1 MKQILYKILFFSLVI
16 NSCFGQ
22 TLVNVTPCNINISQ
36 SLTGFE
42 PDPLY
47 GPWIWSYDTL
57 TITNNSNCDIRVRPE
72 FDVSHESSPIG
83 ATDFNLKWYNPFTG
97 NWPIIPYYID
107 ANGNAVGYWSIGGDS
122 TGIILNQGT
131 SQQIIIKVRFKPSA
145 NYGLYSASWS
155 TQLLDSSGVFVQN
168 LAMDSSFLSL
178 IDCSIFEVDSF
189 YSTNSNCYNSNT
201 GSAAIVSIQ
210 NGSGQYIY
218 NWSNGDTTNN
228 VTNLGP
234 GNYDCIITDQNWQQC
249 TDTISISIDEP
260 DSLNITENINPLLC
274 FGDNNASVNLTI
286 SGGISPYNE
295 IWANGITPNNLG
307 PGIYSYT
314 IIDSNGCTVNDSI
327 IILEPIELT
336 STISSIDI
344 TNCIIDDGA
353 IDLNV
358 SGGTGQISYTWNN
371 GSTNEDLVNLS
382 AGTYIVV
389 ISDSNGCILTDT
401 AVIDNYVSLLSIS
414 LSSPLYNGEN
424 LNCYADNSGSISSTT
439 TGGVGQLVYTWSNG
453 QTATSI
459 SNLSAGTYSLNIIDG
474 LGCSATESIILS
486 EPDELTST
494 YTKTDVSCFNANDGS
509 AIVNFFGGTTGSV
522 PGDTNYILGWQGL
535 TNILFNP
542 ITQFETSVVAPN
554 GIPAGIY
561 PYSVTDLNGC
571 TIYDTITIIEPDSL
585 FITYATSNFSGF
597 EIDCAGENSGEI
609 NIQINGGTAPFNHYL
624 NGITQNS
631 YNITNLVAGNY
642 MDSIVDFNGCSA
654 SVSITLYEP
663 DTLNGSLTSTQL
675 DCYGDCDGEIYS
687 SINGGVLPYN
697 LQWNNGD
704 TTDTITGIC
713 DGSYNLS
720 ITDQNG
726 CNENVTISLI
736 EPDELTSTYIKT
748 DVSCFNA
755 NDGSAIVNFFGG
767 TTGSVPGDTN
777 YILGWQGLTNILF
790 NPITQF
796 ETSVVAPNG
805 IPAGI
810 YPYSVTDLNGCTIYD
825 TITIIEPDSLF
836 ITYATSNFSG
846 FEIDCAGENSGE
858 INIQINGGTAPF
870 NHYLNGITQNSYN
883 ITNLVAGNYMDSIVD
898 FNGCSAS
905 VSITLYEPDTL
916 NGSLTST
923 QLDCYGDCDG
933 EIYSSINGGVL
944 PYNLQWNNGDTT
956 DTITGICDG
965 SYNLSIT
972 DQNGCNENVT
982 ISLIEPDEIDVV
994 LDSLIDVNNYGGS
1007 DGAIYITFSGG
1018 TSPFNIVW
1026 TNNNTFLSFDEDL
1039 TNLSADIYFL
1049 EITDNNSCVYYDTL
1063 EIMQPPSLYIT
1074 LDGSTNAIC
1083 FDSCNGE
1090 INITANGGDSTYFY
1104 FWTGPNGFTSTSE
1117 DISNLCYGEYILTLD
1132 DGISSVTDT
1141 FNIFQPQ
1148 PFVYN
1153 LIIDSINCYND
1164 FTQAEIN
1171 VWGGTQP
1178 YTYNWSS
1185 GGNNYFTSLNAGTYS
1200 ISVLDINGCSML
1212 ESFTINNPDS
1222 IISIATTSNTSCF
1235 GGNDGSTNINII
1247 SGGIAPFTF
1256 SSNNGL
1262 TYQNSNIFSNLSAGN
1277 YSILISDSN
1286 NCLDSLNIQINSPT
1300 EIYSITSSD
1309 SLSCYNLCDGNVYV
1323 TAFGGTPPYNFSWDY
1338 GTSNLCAGLYNVI
1351 ITDSNNCASVNNAI
1365 VNEPD
1370 PLLINIYISD
1380 STLVATS
1387 GYNSYQWYSADGNI
1401 INGATNETFT
1411 PNTVGEYYVVV
1422 NNGECEEISYSIDY
1436 NISNILEI
1444 ENNLQIYPNPTNGII
1459 TIIGEKIKNISI
1471 YNILGNQLSKVEKN
1485 NFNTNSRN
1493 IDLSNLA
1500 RGIYT
1505 IQIEQNNKILNYQII
1520 LK

>member
-1 MKQILYKILFFSLVI
+1 MKQVLYKILFFSLVI

-22 TLVNVTPCNINISQ
+22 TLVNVTPCNINVSQ

-42 PDPLY
+42 PDPVY

-295 IWANGITPNNLG
+295 IWSNGITPNNLG
-307 PGIYSYT
+307 PGIYYYT

-358 SGGTGQISYTWNN
+358 GGGTGQISYTWNN

-439 TGGVGQLVYTWSNG
+439 TGGVGQLIYTWSNG

-459 SNLSAGTYSLNIIDG
+459 SNLSAGTYSLNVIDG

-486 EPDELTST
+486 QPDELTST

-542 ITQFETSVVAPN
+542 IAQFETSVVAPN

-585 FITYATSNFSGF
+585 FITYTTSNFSGF

-609 NIQINGGTAPFNHYL
+609 NIQVNGGTAPFNHYL

-642 MDSIVDFNGCSA
+642 MDSIIDFNGCST

-697 LQWNNGD
+697 LQWN
-704 TTDTITGIC
+704 
-713 DGSYNLS
+713 
-720 ITDQNG
+720 
-726 CNENVTISLI
+726 
-736 EPDELTSTYIKT
+736 
-748 DVSCFNA
+748 
-755 NDGSAIVNFFGG
+755 
-767 TTGSVPGDTN
+767 
-777 YILGWQGLTNILF
+777 
-790 NPITQF
+790 
-796 ETSVVAPNG
+796 
-805 IPAGI
+805 
-810 YPYSVTDLNGCTIYD
+810 
-825 TITIIEPDSLF
+825 
-836 ITYATSNFSG
+836 
-846 FEIDCAGENSGE
+846 
-858 INIQINGGTAPF
+858 TA
-870 NHYLNGITQNSYN
+870 
-883 ITNLVAGNYMDSIVD
+883 
-898 FNGCSAS
+898 
-905 VSITLYEPDTL
+905 
-916 NGSLTST
+916 
-923 QLDCYGDCDG
+923 
-933 EIYSSINGGVL
+933 
-944 PYNLQWNNGDTT
+944 DTT

-982 ISLIEPDEIDVV
+982 ISLIEPDEINVEV
-994 LDSLIDVNNYGGS
+994 DSLIDVNNYGGS
-1007 DGAIYITFSGG
+1007 DGAIYITLSGG
-1018 TSPFNIVW
+1018 TSPYNIVW

-1039 TNLSADIYFL
+1039 TNLSAGIYFL
-1049 EITDNNSCVYYDTL
+1049 EITDDNSCIHYDTL
-1063 EIMQPPSLYIT
+1063 DIMQPPSLYIT

-1083 FDSCNGE
+1083 FDSCDGE
-1090 INITANGGDSTYFY
+1090 INVTANGGDSTYFY

-1164 FTQAEIN
+1164 FTQAVIN

-1200 ISVLDINGCSML
+1200 VSVSDVNGCSMS

-1235 GGNDGSTNINII
+1235 GGNDGSTNISII
-1247 SGGIAPFTF
+1247 SGGTAPFMF

-1262 TYQNSNIFSNLSAGN
+1262 TYQNSNIFSNLSVGN

-1286 NCLDSLNIQINSPT
+1286 NCLDSLNIEINSPS

-1323 TAFGGTPPYNFSWDY
+1323 TAFGGTPPYNYSWDY

-1351 ITDSNNCASVNNAI
+1351 ITDLNNCTSVNNAI
-1365 VNEPD
+1365 VSEPD

-1401 INGATNETFT
+1401 VNGATNETFT

-1422 NNGECEEISYSIDY
+1422 NNGECEETSYSIDY

-1444 ENNLQIYPNPTNGII
+1444 ENNLHIYPNPTNGII
-1459 TIIGEKIKNISI
+1459 KIIGEKIKNISV
-1471 YNILGNQLSKVEKN
+1471 YNLLGNQLFKVEKN
-1485 NFNTNSRN
+1485 NLNINSRN

>member
-1 MKQILYKILFFSLVI
+1 MKHILFKILFFSLIV
-16 NSCFGQ
+16 NLCFGQ
-22 TLVNVTPCNINISQ
+22 TIVNVTPCNINVSQ

-42 PDPLY
+42 PDPVY
-47 GPWIWSYDTL
+47 APWIWSYDTL

-83 ATDFNLKWYNPFTG
+83 ATDFNLKWFNPFTG

-210 NGSGQYIY
+210 NGSSQYTY
-218 NWSNGDTTNN
+218 NWSNGDTTSNI
-228 VTNLGP
+228 TSLAP
-234 GNYDCIITDQNWQQC
+234 GNYDCIVTDQNWQQC
-249 TDTISISIDEP
+249 TDTISISINEP

-286 SGGISPYNE
+286 SGGTSPYNE
-295 IWANGITPNNLG
+295 IWANGVTPNNLG
-307 PGIYSYT
+307 PGNYNYT
-314 IIDSNGCTVNDSI
+314 ITDSNGCSI
-327 IILEPIELT
+327 NNSVVISEPSQLS
-336 STISSIDI
+336 STISSTDI
-344 TNCIIDDGA
+344 TNCINNDGS

-358 SGGTGQISYTWNN
+358 SGGTGPISYTWSN
-371 GSTNEDLVNLS
+371 GSTNEDLINLS
-382 AGTYIVV
+382 ADTYFVV
-389 ISDSNGCILTDT
+389 ISDSNNCILTDT
-401 AVIDNYVSLLSIS
+401 AVIENYISSLNIS
-414 LSSPLYNGEN
+414 LSSPIYNGEN
-424 LNCYADNSGSISSTT
+424 LICYGDNSGSISSTT
-439 TGGVGQLVYTWSNG
+439 TGGVGQLIYTWSNG
-453 QTATSI
+453 QTVTSI
-459 SNLSAGTYSLNIIDG
+459 SNLSAGTYSLNITDG

-494 YTKTDVSCFNANDGS
+494 YIKTDVSCFNANDGN

-535 TNILFNP
+535 TTILFNP
-542 ITQFETSVVAPN
+542 IAQFETSIVAPN

-585 FITYATSNFSGF
+585 FITYTTSNFSGF

-609 NIQINGGTAPFNHYL
+609 NIQVNGGTAPFNHYL

-631 YNITNLVAGNY
+631 YNITNLIAGNY
-642 MDSIVDFNGCSA
+642 IDSIIDFNGCSA
-654 SVSITLYEP
+654 SVNITLYEP

-687 SINGGVLPYN
+687 NINGGVLPYN

-726 CNENVTISLI
+726 CNENL
-736 EPDELTSTYIKT
+736 
-748 DVSCFNA
+748 
-755 NDGSAIVNFFGG
+755 
-767 TTGSVPGDTN
+767 
-777 YILGWQGLTNILF
+777 
-790 NPITQF
+790 
-796 ETSVVAPNG
+796 
-805 IPAGI
+805 
-810 YPYSVTDLNGCTIYD
+810 
-825 TITIIEPDSLF
+825 
-836 ITYATSNFSG
+836 
-846 FEIDCAGENSGE
+846 
-858 INIQINGGTAPF
+858 
-870 NHYLNGITQNSYN
+870 
-883 ITNLVAGNYMDSIVD
+883 
-898 FNGCSAS
+898 
-905 VSITLYEPDTL
+905 
-916 NGSLTST
+916 
-923 QLDCYGDCDG
+923 
-933 EIYSSINGGVL
+933 
-944 PYNLQWNNGDTT
+944 
-956 DTITGICDG
+956 
-965 SYNLSIT
+965 
-972 DQNGCNENVT
+972 T
-982 ISLIEPDEIDVV
+982 ISLIEPDEINVV
-994 LDSLIDVNNYGGS
+994 LDSLLDVNNYGGS
-1007 DGAIYITFSGG
+1007 DGAIYITLSGG

-1039 TNLSADIYFL
+1039 TNLSADLYFL
-1049 EITDNNSCVYYDTL
+1049 EVTDDNSCVYYDTL

-1074 LDGSTNAIC
+1074 LDSSTNAIC

-1185 GGNNYFTSLNAGTYS
+1185 GGNNYFTSLNAGTHS
-1200 ISVLDINGCSML
+1200 VSVLDISGCSMF

-1222 IISIATTSNTSCF
+1222 IISIATISNTSCF

-1247 SGGIAPFTF
+1247 SGGTAPFIF

-1262 TYQNSNIFSNLSAGN
+1262 TYQNSNIFSNLSVGN

-1286 NCLDSLNIQINSPT
+1286 NCLDSLNIQINPPT

-1351 ITDSNNCASVNNAI
+1351 ITDSNNCTSVNNAI

-1387 GYNSYQWYSADGNI
+1387 GYDSYQWYSADGNI

-1411 PNTVGEYYVVV
+1411 PNTVGEYYVIV
-1422 NNGECEEISYSIDY
+1422 NNGECEETSYSIDY

-1444 ENNLQIYPNPTNGII
+1444 KNNLQIYPNPTNGIV

-1471 YNILGNQLSKVEKN
+1471 YNILGNQLFKVEKN
-1485 NFNTNSRN
+1485 NLNINTRN

-1500 RGIYT
+1500 QGIYT

>member
-1 MKQILYKILFFSLVI
+1 MKQTLYKILFFSLVI

-42 PDPLY
+42 PDPVY

-295 IWANGITPNNLG
+295 IWANGITPNNLV

-401 AVIDNYVSLLSIS
+401 AIIDNYVSLLSIS

-439 TGGVGQLVYTWSNG
+439 TGGVGQLIYTWSNG

-486 EPDELTST
+486 QPDELTST

-542 ITQFETSVVAPN
+542 IAQFETSVVAPN

-571 TIYDTITIIEPDSL
+571 TIYDTITITEPDSL
-585 FITYATSNFSGF
+585 FITYTTSNFSGF

-609 NIQINGGTAPFNHYL
+609 NIQVNGGTAPYNHYL

-642 MDSIVDFNGCSA
+642 MDSIIDFNGCST

-726 CNENVTISLI
+726 CNENVNISLI
-736 EPDELTSTYIKT
+736 EP
-748 DVSCFNA
+748 N
-755 NDGSAIVNFFGG
+755 
-767 TTGSVPGDTN
+767 
-777 YILGWQGLTNILF
+777 
-790 NPITQF
+790 
-796 ETSVVAPNG
+796 
-805 IPAGI
+805 
-810 YPYSVTDLNGCTIYD
+810 
-825 TITIIEPDSLF
+825 
-836 ITYATSNFSG
+836 
-846 FEIDCAGENSGE
+846 E
-858 INIQINGGTAPF
+858 IN
-870 NHYLNGITQNSYN
+870 
-883 ITNLVAGNYMDSIVD
+883 
-898 FNGCSAS
+898 
-905 VSITLYEPDTL
+905 
-916 NGSLTST
+916 
-923 QLDCYGDCDG
+923 
-933 EIYSSINGGVL
+933 
-944 PYNLQWNNGDTT
+944 
-956 DTITGICDG
+956 
-965 SYNLSIT
+965 
-972 DQNGCNENVT
+972 
-982 ISLIEPDEIDVV
+982 VV
-994 LDSLIDVNNYGGS
+994 VDSLIDVNNYGGS
-1007 DGAIYITFSGG
+1007 DGAIYITLSGG
-1018 TSPFNIVW
+1018 TSPYNIVW

-1039 TNLSADIYFL
+1039 TNLNAGIYFL
-1049 EITDNNSCVYYDTL
+1049 EITDDNSCIHYDTL
-1063 EIMQPPSLYIT
+1063 DIMQPPSLYIT

-1090 INITANGGDSTYFY
+1090 INVTANGGDSTYFY

-1164 FTQAEIN
+1164 FTQAVIN

-1185 GGNNYFTSLNAGTYS
+1185 GGNNYFTSLNAGTHS
-1200 ISVLDINGCSML
+1200 ISVLDINGCSMF

-1235 GGNDGSTNINII
+1235 GGNDGSTNVSII
-1247 SGGIAPFTF
+1247 SGGTAPFMF

-1262 TYQNSNIFSNLSAGN
+1262 TYQNSNIFSNLSVGN

-1286 NCLDSLNIQINSPT
+1286 NCLDSLNIEINSPS

-1323 TAFGGTPPYNFSWDY
+1323 TAFGGTPPYNYSWDY

-1459 TIIGEKIKNISI
+1459 TIIAEKIKNISI

>member
-494 YTKTDVSCFNANDGS
+494 Y
-509 AIVNFFGGTTGSV
+509 
-522 PGDTNYILGWQGL
+522 
-535 TNILFNP
+535 
-542 ITQFETSVVAPN
+542 
-554 GIPAGIY
+554 
-561 PYSVTDLNGC
+561 
-571 TIYDTITIIEPDSL
+571 
-585 FITYATSNFSGF
+585 
-597 EIDCAGENSGEI
+597 
-609 NIQINGGTAPFNHYL
+609 
-624 NGITQNS
+624 
-631 YNITNLVAGNY
+631 
-642 MDSIVDFNGCSA
+642 
-654 SVSITLYEP
+654 
-663 DTLNGSLTSTQL
+663 
-675 DCYGDCDGEIYS
+675 
-687 SINGGVLPYN
+687 
-697 LQWNNGD
+697 
-704 TTDTITGIC
+704 
-713 DGSYNLS
+713 
-720 ITDQNG
+720 
-726 CNENVTISLI
+726 
-736 EPDELTSTYIKT
+736 IKT

-1185 GGNNYFTSLNAGTYS
+1185 GGNNYFTSLNAGTHS
-1200 ISVLDINGCSML
+1200 ISVLDINGCSMF

>member
-1 MKQILYKILFFSLVI
+1 MKHILFKILFFSLIV
-16 NSCFGQ
+16 NLCFGQ
-22 TLVNVTPCNINISQ
+22 TIVNVTPCNINVSQ

-42 PDPLY
+42 PDPVY
-47 GPWIWSYDTL
+47 APWIWSYDTL

-83 ATDFNLKWYNPFTG
+83 ATDFNLKWFNPFTG

-155 TQLLDSSGVFVQN
+155 TQLLDSSGIFVQN

-210 NGSGQYIY
+210 NGSSQYTY
-218 NWSNGDTTNN
+218 NWSNGDTTSNI
-228 VTNLGP
+228 TSLAP
-234 GNYDCIITDQNWQQC
+234 GNYDCIVTDQNWQQC
-249 TDTISISIDEP
+249 TDTISISINEP

-286 SGGISPYNE
+286 SGGTSPYNE
-295 IWANGITPNNLG
+295 IWANGVTPNNLG
-307 PGIYSYT
+307 PGNYNYT
-314 IIDSNGCTVNDSI
+314 ITDSNGCSVNNSVVI
-327 IILEPIELT
+327 SEPSQLS
-336 STISSIDI
+336 STISSTDI
-344 TNCIIDDGA
+344 TNCINNDGS

-358 SGGTGQISYTWNN
+358 SGGTGPISYTWSN
-371 GSTNEDLVNLS
+371 GSTNEDLINLS
-382 AGTYIVV
+382 ADTYFVV
-389 ISDSNGCILTDT
+389 ISDSNNCILTDT
-401 AVIDNYVSLLSIS
+401 AVIENYISSLNIS
-414 LSSPLYNGEN
+414 LSSPIYNGEN
-424 LNCYADNSGSISSTT
+424 LICFGDNSGSISSTT
-439 TGGVGQLVYTWSNG
+439 TGGVGQLIYTWSNG
-453 QTATSI
+453 QTVTSI
-459 SNLSAGTYSLNIIDG
+459 SNLSAGTYSLNITDG

-486 EPDELTST
+486 
-494 YTKTDVSCFNANDGS
+494 
-509 AIVNFFGGTTGSV
+509 
-522 PGDTNYILGWQGL
+522 
-535 TNILFNP
+535 
-542 ITQFETSVVAPN
+542 
-554 GIPAGIY
+554 
-561 PYSVTDLNGC
+561 
-571 TIYDTITIIEPDSL
+571 
-585 FITYATSNFSGF
+585 
-597 EIDCAGENSGEI
+597 
-609 NIQINGGTAPFNHYL
+609 
-624 NGITQNS
+624 
-631 YNITNLVAGNY
+631 
-642 MDSIVDFNGCSA
+642 
-654 SVSITLYEP
+654 
-663 DTLNGSLTSTQL
+663 
-675 DCYGDCDGEIYS
+675 
-687 SINGGVLPYN
+687 
-697 LQWNNGD
+697 
-704 TTDTITGIC
+704 
-713 DGSYNLS
+713 
-720 ITDQNG
+720 
-726 CNENVTISLI
+726 

-777 YILGWQGLTNILF
+777 YILGWQGLTTILF
-790 NPITQF
+790 NPIAQF
-796 ETSVVAPNG
+796 ETSIVAPNG

-836 ITYATSNFSG
+836 ITYTTSNFSG

-858 INIQINGGTAPF
+858 INIQVNGGTAPF

-883 ITNLVAGNYMDSIVD
+883 ITNLIAGNYIDSIID

-905 VSITLYEPDTL
+905 VNITLYEPDTL

-933 EIYSSINGGVL
+933 EIYSNINGGVL

-972 DQNGCNENVT
+972 DQNGCNENLT
-982 ISLIEPDEIDVV
+982 ISLIEPDEINVV
-994 LDSLIDVNNYGGS
+994 LDSLLDVNNYGGS
-1007 DGAIYITFSGG
+1007 DGAIYITLSGG

-1039 TNLSADIYFL
+1039 TNLSADLYFL
-1049 EITDNNSCVYYDTL
+1049 EITDDNSCVYYDTL

-1074 LDGSTNAIC
+1074 LDSSTNAIC

-1185 GGNNYFTSLNAGTYS
+1185 GGNNYFTSLNAGTHS
-1200 ISVLDINGCSML
+1200 VSVLDISGCSMF

-1222 IISIATTSNTSCF
+1222 IISIATISNTSCF

-1247 SGGIAPFTF
+1247 SGGTAPFIF

-1262 TYQNSNIFSNLSAGN
+1262 TYQSSNIFSNLSVGN

-1351 ITDSNNCASVNNAI
+1351 ITDSNNCTSVNNAI

-1387 GYNSYQWYSADGNI
+1387 GYDSYQWYSADGNI

-1411 PNTVGEYYVVV
+1411 PNTVGEYYVIV
-1422 NNGECEEISYSIDY
+1422 NNGECEETSYSIDY

-1444 ENNLQIYPNPTNGII
+1444 KNNLQIYPNPTNGIV

-1471 YNILGNQLSKVEKN
+1471 YNILGNQLFKVEKN
-1485 NFNTNSRN
+1485 NLNINTRN

>member
-22 TLVNVTPCNINISQ
+22 TLVNVTPCNINVSQ

-459 SNLSAGTYSLNIIDG
+459 SNLSAGNYSLNIIDS

-486 EPDELTST
+486 
-494 YTKTDVSCFNANDGS
+494 
-509 AIVNFFGGTTGSV
+509 
-522 PGDTNYILGWQGL
+522 Q
-535 TNILFNP
+535 
-542 ITQFETSVVAPN
+542 
-554 GIPAGIY
+554 
-561 PYSVTDLNGC
+561 
-571 TIYDTITIIEPDSL
+571 
-585 FITYATSNFSGF
+585 
-597 EIDCAGENSGEI
+597 
-609 NIQINGGTAPFNHYL
+609 
-624 NGITQNS
+624 
-631 YNITNLVAGNY
+631 
-642 MDSIVDFNGCSA
+642 
-654 SVSITLYEP
+654 
-663 DTLNGSLTSTQL
+663 
-675 DCYGDCDGEIYS
+675 
-687 SINGGVLPYN
+687 
-697 LQWNNGD
+697 
-704 TTDTITGIC
+704 
-713 DGSYNLS
+713 
-720 ITDQNG
+720 
-726 CNENVTISLI
+726 
-736 EPDELTSTYIKT
+736 PDELTSTYIKT

-790 NPITQF
+790 NPIAQF

-1185 GGNNYFTSLNAGTYS
+1185 GGNNYFTSLNAGTHS
-1200 ISVLDINGCSML
+1200 ISVLDINGCSMF

-1262 TYQNSNIFSNLSAGN
+1262 TYQNSNIFSNLSVGN

-1411 PNTVGEYYVVV
+1411 PYTVGEYYVVV

-1471 YNILGNQLSKVEKN
+1471 YNILGNQLFKVEKN
-1485 NFNTNSRN
+1485 NLNTNSRN

>member
-344 TNCIIDDGA
+344 TNCIINDGA

-453 QTATSI
+453 QTTTSI

-609 NIQINGGTAPFNHYL
+609 NIQ
-624 NGITQNS
+624 
-631 YNITNLVAGNY
+631 V
-642 MDSIVDFNGCSA
+642 
-654 SVSITLYEP
+654 
-663 DTLNGSLTSTQL
+663 
-675 DCYGDCDGEIYS
+675 
-687 SINGGVLPYN
+687 
-697 LQWNNGD
+697 
-704 TTDTITGIC
+704 
-713 DGSYNLS
+713 
-720 ITDQNG
+720 
-726 CNENVTISLI
+726 
-736 EPDELTSTYIKT
+736 
-748 DVSCFNA
+748 
-755 NDGSAIVNFFGG
+755 
-767 TTGSVPGDTN
+767 
-777 YILGWQGLTNILF
+777 
-790 NPITQF
+790 
-796 ETSVVAPNG
+796 
-805 IPAGI
+805 
-810 YPYSVTDLNGCTIYD
+810 
-825 TITIIEPDSLF
+825 
-836 ITYATSNFSG
+836 
-846 FEIDCAGENSGE
+846 
-858 INIQINGGTAPF
+858 NGGTAPF

-1185 GGNNYFTSLNAGTYS
+1185 GGNNYFTSLNAGTHS
-1200 ISVLDINGCSML
+1200 ISVLDINGCSMF

-1323 TAFGGTPPYNFSWDY
+1323 TAFGGTPPYNYSWDY

-1387 GYNSYQWYSADGNI
+1387 GYNSYQWYSGDGNI

-1485 NFNTNSRN
+1485 NFITNSRN

>member
-201 GSAAIVSIQ
+201 GTAAIVSIQ

-344 TNCIIDDGA
+344 TNCIINDGA

-494 YTKTDVSCFNANDGS
+494 YIKTDVSCFNANDGS
-509 AIVNFFGGTTGSV
+509 AIVNFFGGTTASV

-535 TNILFNP
+535 TNVLFNP
-542 ITQFETSVVAPN
+542 IAQFETSVVAPN

-609 NIQINGGTAPFNHYL
+609 NIQ
-624 NGITQNS
+624 
-631 YNITNLVAGNY
+631 V
-642 MDSIVDFNGCSA
+642 
-654 SVSITLYEP
+654 
-663 DTLNGSLTSTQL
+663 
-675 DCYGDCDGEIYS
+675 
-687 SINGGVLPYN
+687 
-697 LQWNNGD
+697 
-704 TTDTITGIC
+704 
-713 DGSYNLS
+713 
-720 ITDQNG
+720 
-726 CNENVTISLI
+726 
-736 EPDELTSTYIKT
+736 
-748 DVSCFNA
+748 
-755 NDGSAIVNFFGG
+755 
-767 TTGSVPGDTN
+767 
-777 YILGWQGLTNILF
+777 
-790 NPITQF
+790 
-796 ETSVVAPNG
+796 
-805 IPAGI
+805 
-810 YPYSVTDLNGCTIYD
+810 
-825 TITIIEPDSLF
+825 
-836 ITYATSNFSG
+836 
-846 FEIDCAGENSGE
+846 
-858 INIQINGGTAPF
+858 NGGTAPF

-1007 DGAIYITFSGG
+1007 DGAIYITLSGG

-1185 GGNNYFTSLNAGTYS
+1185 GGNNYFTSLNAGTHS
-1200 ISVLDINGCSML
+1200 ISVLDINGCSMF

-1387 GYNSYQWYSADGNI
+1387 GYNSYQWYSGDGNI

>member
-1 MKQILYKILFFSLVI
+1 MKHILFKILFFSLIV
-16 NSCFGQ
+16 NLCFGQ
-22 TLVNVTPCNINISQ
+22 TIVNVTPCNINVSQ

-42 PDPLY
+42 PDPVY
-47 GPWIWSYDTL
+47 APWIWSYDTL

-83 ATDFNLKWYNPFTG
+83 ATDFNLKWFNPFTG

-210 NGSGQYIY
+210 NGSSQYTY
-218 NWSNGDTTNN
+218 NWSNGDTTSNI
-228 VTNLGP
+228 TSLAP
-234 GNYDCIITDQNWQQC
+234 GNYDCIVTDQNWQQC
-249 TDTISISIDEP
+249 TDTISISINEP

-286 SGGISPYNE
+286 SGGTSPYNE
-295 IWANGITPNNLG
+295 IWANGVTPNNLG
-307 PGIYSYT
+307 PGNYNYT
-314 IIDSNGCTVNDSI
+314 ITDSNGCSVNNSVVI
-327 IILEPIELT
+327 SEPSQLS
-336 STISSIDI
+336 STISSTDI
-344 TNCIIDDGA
+344 TNCINNDGS

-358 SGGTGQISYTWNN
+358 SGGTGPISYTWSN
-371 GSTNEDLVNLS
+371 GSTNEDLINLS
-382 AGTYIVV
+382 ADTYFVV
-389 ISDSNGCILTDT
+389 ISDSNNCILTDT
-401 AVIDNYVSLLSIS
+401 AVIENYISSLNIS
-414 LSSPLYNGEN
+414 LSSPIYNGEN
-424 LNCYADNSGSISSTT
+424 LICYGDNSGSISSTT
-439 TGGVGQLVYTWSNG
+439 TGGVGQLIYTWSNG
-453 QTATSI
+453 QTVNSI
-459 SNLSAGTYSLNIIDG
+459 SNLSAGTYSLNITDG

-486 EPDELTST
+486 
-494 YTKTDVSCFNANDGS
+494 
-509 AIVNFFGGTTGSV
+509 
-522 PGDTNYILGWQGL
+522 
-535 TNILFNP
+535 
-542 ITQFETSVVAPN
+542 
-554 GIPAGIY
+554 
-561 PYSVTDLNGC
+561 
-571 TIYDTITIIEPDSL
+571 
-585 FITYATSNFSGF
+585 
-597 EIDCAGENSGEI
+597 
-609 NIQINGGTAPFNHYL
+609 
-624 NGITQNS
+624 
-631 YNITNLVAGNY
+631 
-642 MDSIVDFNGCSA
+642 
-654 SVSITLYEP
+654 
-663 DTLNGSLTSTQL
+663 
-675 DCYGDCDGEIYS
+675 
-687 SINGGVLPYN
+687 
-697 LQWNNGD
+697 
-704 TTDTITGIC
+704 
-713 DGSYNLS
+713 
-720 ITDQNG
+720 
-726 CNENVTISLI
+726 

-777 YILGWQGLTNILF
+777 YILGWQGLTTILF
-790 NPITQF
+790 NPIAQF
-796 ETSVVAPNG
+796 ETSIVAPNG

-836 ITYATSNFSG
+836 ITYTTSNFSG

-858 INIQINGGTAPF
+858 INIQVNGGTAPF

-883 ITNLVAGNYMDSIVD
+883 ITNLIAGNYIDSIID

-905 VSITLYEPDTL
+905 VNITLYEPDTL

-933 EIYSSINGGVL
+933 EIYSNINGGVL

-972 DQNGCNENVT
+972 DQNGCNENLT
-982 ISLIEPDEIDVV
+982 ISLIEPDEINVV
-994 LDSLIDVNNYGGS
+994 LDSLLDVNNYGGS
-1007 DGAIYITFSGG
+1007 DGAIYITLSGG

-1039 TNLSADIYFL
+1039 TNLSADLYFL
-1049 EITDNNSCVYYDTL
+1049 EVTDDNSCVYYDTL

-1074 LDGSTNAIC
+1074 LDSSTNAIC

-1185 GGNNYFTSLNAGTYS
+1185 GGNNYFTSLNAGTHS
-1200 ISVLDINGCSML
+1200 VSVLDISGCSMF

-1222 IISIATTSNTSCF
+1222 IISIATISNTSCF

-1247 SGGIAPFTF
+1247 SGGTAPFIF

-1262 TYQNSNIFSNLSAGN
+1262 TYQSSNIFSNLSVGN

-1351 ITDSNNCASVNNAI
+1351 ITDSNNCTSVNNAI

-1387 GYNSYQWYSADGNI
+1387 GYDSYQWYSADGNI

-1411 PNTVGEYYVVV
+1411 PNTVGEYYVIV
-1422 NNGECEEISYSIDY
+1422 NNGECEETSYSIDY

-1444 ENNLQIYPNPTNGII
+1444 KNNLQIYPNPTNGIV

-1471 YNILGNQLSKVEKN
+1471 YNILGNQLFKVEKN
-1485 NFNTNSRN
+1485 NLNINTRN

>member
-22 TLVNVTPCNINISQ
+22 TLVNVTPCNINVSQ

-42 PDPLY
+42 PDPVY

-201 GSAAIVSIQ
+201 GSAAIVSVQ

-274 FGDNNASVNLTI
+274 FGDNNASVNLSI

-336 STISSIDI
+336 STISSINI

-358 SGGTGQISYTWNN
+358 GGGTGQISYTWNN

-439 TGGVGQLVYTWSNG
+439 TGGVGQLIYSWSNG

-486 EPDELTST
+486 QPDELTST

-542 ITQFETSVVAPN
+542 IAQFETSVVAPN

-585 FITYATSNFSGF
+585 FITYTTSNFSGF

-609 NIQINGGTAPFNHYL
+609 NIQVNGGTAPFNHYL

-642 MDSIVDFNGCSA
+642 MDSIIDFNGCST

-675 DCYGDCDGEIYS
+675 DCYGDCNGEIYS

-697 LQWNNGD
+697 LQWN
-704 TTDTITGIC
+704 T
-713 DGSYNLS
+713 
-720 ITDQNG
+720 
-726 CNENVTISLI
+726 
-736 EPDELTSTYIKT
+736 
-748 DVSCFNA
+748 
-755 NDGSAIVNFFGG
+755 
-767 TTGSVPGDTN
+767 
-777 YILGWQGLTNILF
+777 
-790 NPITQF
+790 
-796 ETSVVAPNG
+796 
-805 IPAGI
+805 
-810 YPYSVTDLNGCTIYD
+810 
-825 TITIIEPDSLF
+825 
-836 ITYATSNFSG
+836 
-846 FEIDCAGENSGE
+846 
-858 INIQINGGTAPF
+858 
-870 NHYLNGITQNSYN
+870 
-883 ITNLVAGNYMDSIVD
+883 
-898 FNGCSAS
+898 
-905 VSITLYEPDTL
+905 
-916 NGSLTST
+916 
-923 QLDCYGDCDG
+923 
-933 EIYSSINGGVL
+933 
-944 PYNLQWNNGDTT
+944 GDTT

-982 ISLIEPDEIDVV
+982 ISLIEPDEINVV
-994 LDSLIDVNNYGGS
+994 VDSLLDVNNYGGS
-1007 DGAIYITFSGG
+1007 DGAIYITLSGG

-1039 TNLSADIYFL
+1039 TNLSAGIYFL
-1049 EITDNNSCVYYDTL
+1049 EITDDNSCIHYDTL
-1063 EIMQPPSLYIT
+1063 DIMQPPSLYIT

-1090 INITANGGDSTYFY
+1090 INVTANGGDSTYFY

-1148 PFVYN
+1148 PFVSN

-1164 FTQAEIN
+1164 FTQAVIN

-1200 ISVLDINGCSML
+1200 VSVIDVNGCSMS

-1235 GGNDGSTNINII
+1235 GGNDGSTNISLI
-1247 SGGIAPFTF
+1247 SGGTAPFMF

-1262 TYQNSNIFSNLSAGN
+1262 TYQNSNIFSNLSVGN

-1286 NCLDSLNIQINSPT
+1286 NCLDSLNIEINSPS

-1309 SLSCYNLCDGNVYV
+1309 SLSCYNFCDGNVYV
-1323 TAFGGTPPYNFSWDY
+1323 TAFGGTPPYNYSWDY

-1351 ITDSNNCASVNNAI
+1351 ITDLNNCTSVNNAI
-1365 VNEPD
+1365 VSEPD

-1401 INGATNETFT
+1401 VNGATNETFT

-1422 NNGECEEISYSIDY
+1422 NNGECEETSYSIDY

-1459 TIIGEKIKNISI
+1459 TIIGEKIKNISV
-1471 YNILGNQLSKVEKN
+1471 YNILGNQLFKVEKN
-1485 NFNTNSRN
+1485 NLNINSRN

>member
-22 TLVNVTPCNINISQ
+22 TLVNVTPCNINVSQ

-42 PDPLY
+42 PDPVY

-201 GSAAIVSIQ
+201 GGAAIVSIQ

-336 STISSIDI
+336 STISSVDI

-358 SGGTGQISYTWNN
+358 GGGTGQISYTWNN

-439 TGGVGQLVYTWSNG
+439 TGGVGQLIYTWSNG

-486 EPDELTST
+486 QPDELTST

-542 ITQFETSVVAPN
+542 IAQFETSVVAPN

-585 FITYATSNFSGF
+585 FITYTTSNFSGF

-609 NIQINGGTAPFNHYL
+609 NIQVNGGTAPFNHYL

-642 MDSIVDFNGCSA
+642 MDSIIDFNGCST

-697 LQWNNGD
+697 LQWNTGD

-726 CNENVTISLI
+726 CS
-736 EPDELTSTYIKT
+736 
-748 DVSCFNA
+748 
-755 NDGSAIVNFFGG
+755 
-767 TTGSVPGDTN
+767 
-777 YILGWQGLTNILF
+777 
-790 NPITQF
+790 
-796 ETSVVAPNG
+796 
-805 IPAGI
+805 
-810 YPYSVTDLNGCTIYD
+810 
-825 TITIIEPDSLF
+825 
-836 ITYATSNFSG
+836 
-846 FEIDCAGENSGE
+846 
-858 INIQINGGTAPF
+858 
-870 NHYLNGITQNSYN
+870 
-883 ITNLVAGNYMDSIVD
+883 
-898 FNGCSAS
+898 
-905 VSITLYEPDTL
+905 
-916 NGSLTST
+916 
-923 QLDCYGDCDG
+923 
-933 EIYSSINGGVL
+933 
-944 PYNLQWNNGDTT
+944 
-956 DTITGICDG
+956 
-965 SYNLSIT
+965 
-972 DQNGCNENVT
+972 ENVT
-982 ISLIEPDEIDVV
+982 ISLIEPDEINVV
-994 LDSLIDVNNYGGS
+994 VDSLIDVNNYGGS
-1007 DGAIYITFSGG
+1007 DGAIYITLSGG
-1018 TSPFNIVW
+1018 TSPYNIVW

-1039 TNLSADIYFL
+1039 TNLSAGIYFL
-1049 EITDNNSCVYYDTL
+1049 EITDDNSCIHYDTL
-1063 EIMQPPSLYIT
+1063 DIMQPPSLYIT

-1148 PFVYN
+1148 PFVSN

-1164 FTQAEIN
+1164 FTQAVIN

-1200 ISVLDINGCSML
+1200 VSVSDVNGCSMS

-1235 GGNDGSTNINII
+1235 GGNDGSTNISII
-1247 SGGIAPFTF
+1247 SGGTAPFMF

-1262 TYQNSNIFSNLSAGN
+1262 TYQNSNIFSNLSVGN

-1286 NCLDSLNIQINSPT
+1286 NCLDSLNIEINSPS

-1323 TAFGGTPPYNFSWDY
+1323 TAFGGTPPYNYSWDY

-1351 ITDSNNCASVNNAI
+1351 ITDLNNCTSVNNAI
-1365 VNEPD
+1365 VSEPD

-1401 INGATNETFT
+1401 VNGATNETFT
-1411 PNTVGEYYVVV
+1411 PNTVGEYYVIV
-1422 NNGECEEISYSIDY
+1422 NNGECEETSYSIDY

-1459 TIIGEKIKNISI
+1459 TIIGEKIKNISV
-1471 YNILGNQLSKVEKN
+1471 YNILGNQLFKVEKN
-1485 NFNTNSRN
+1485 NLNINSRN

>member
-42 PDPLY
+42 PDPVY

-295 IWANGITPNNLG
+295 IWANGITPNNLV

-439 TGGVGQLVYTWSNG
+439 TGGVGQLIYTWSNG

-486 EPDELTST
+486 QPDELTST

-542 ITQFETSVVAPN
+542 IAQFETSVVAPN

-571 TIYDTITIIEPDSL
+571 TIYDTITITEPDSL
-585 FITYATSNFSGF
+585 FITYTTSNFSGF

-609 NIQINGGTAPFNHYL
+609 NIQVNGGTAPYNHYL

-642 MDSIVDFNGCSA
+642 MDSIIDFNGCST

-726 CNENVTISLI
+726 CNENVNISLI
-736 EPDELTSTYIKT
+736 EP
-748 DVSCFNA
+748 N
-755 NDGSAIVNFFGG
+755 
-767 TTGSVPGDTN
+767 
-777 YILGWQGLTNILF
+777 
-790 NPITQF
+790 
-796 ETSVVAPNG
+796 
-805 IPAGI
+805 
-810 YPYSVTDLNGCTIYD
+810 
-825 TITIIEPDSLF
+825 
-836 ITYATSNFSG
+836 
-846 FEIDCAGENSGE
+846 E
-858 INIQINGGTAPF
+858 IN
-870 NHYLNGITQNSYN
+870 
-883 ITNLVAGNYMDSIVD
+883 
-898 FNGCSAS
+898 
-905 VSITLYEPDTL
+905 
-916 NGSLTST
+916 
-923 QLDCYGDCDG
+923 
-933 EIYSSINGGVL
+933 
-944 PYNLQWNNGDTT
+944 
-956 DTITGICDG
+956 
-965 SYNLSIT
+965 
-972 DQNGCNENVT
+972 
-982 ISLIEPDEIDVV
+982 VV
-994 LDSLIDVNNYGGS
+994 VDSLIDVNNYGGS
-1007 DGAIYITFSGG
+1007 DGAIYITLSGG
-1018 TSPFNIVW
+1018 TSPYNIVW

-1039 TNLSADIYFL
+1039 TNLNAGIYFL
-1049 EITDNNSCVYYDTL
+1049 EITDDNSCIHYDTL
-1063 EIMQPPSLYIT
+1063 DIMQPPSLYIT

-1090 INITANGGDSTYFY
+1090 INVTANGGDSTYFY

-1164 FTQAEIN
+1164 FTQAVIN

-1200 ISVLDINGCSML
+1200 VSVSDVNGCSMS

-1235 GGNDGSTNINII
+1235 GGNDGSTNISII
-1247 SGGIAPFTF
+1247 SGGTAPFMF
-1256 SSNNGL
+1256 STNNGL
-1262 TYQNSNIFSNLSAGN
+1262 TYQNSNIFSNLSVGN

-1286 NCLDSLNIQINSPT
+1286 NCLDSLNIEINSPS

-1323 TAFGGTPPYNFSWDY
+1323 TAFGGTPPYNYSWDY

-1422 NNGECEEISYSIDY
+1422 NNGECEETSYTIDY

-1471 YNILGNQLSKVEKN
+1471 YNILGNQLFKVEKN
-1485 NFNTNSRN
+1485 NLNTNSRN

>member
-1 MKQILYKILFFSLVI
+1 MKHILYKILFFSLII

-22 TLVNVTPCNINISQ
+22 TIVNVTPCNINVSQ

-42 PDPLY
+42 PDPVY
-47 GPWIWSYDTL
+47 APWIWSYDTL

-72 FDVSHESSPIG
+72 FDVSHESLPIG

-155 TQLLDSSGVFVQN
+155 TQLLDSSGLFVQN

-201 GSAAIVSIQ
+201 GSAGIVSVL
-210 NGSGQYIY
+210 NGSNQYIY
-218 NWSNGDTTNN
+218 NWTNGDTTSNI
-228 VTNLGP
+228 TNLGP

-274 FGDNNASVNLTI
+274 FGDSNASINLTI
-286 SGGISPYNE
+286 NGGTSPYNE

-314 IIDSNGCTVNDSI
+314 ITDSNGCTLNDSI
-327 IILEPIELT
+327 IILEPVELT
-336 STISSIDI
+336 STISSTDI
-344 TNCIIDDGA
+344 TNCIIDDGT

-358 SGGTGQISYTWNN
+358 GGGTGQISYTWSN

-382 AGTYIVV
+382 NGTYFVV
-389 ISDSNGCILTDT
+389 ISDSNNCILTDT
-401 AVIDNYVSLLSIS
+401 AVIDNYISLLNIT

-424 LNCYADNSGSISSTT
+424 LICYGDNSGSISSTT
-439 TGGVGQLVYTWSNG
+439 TGGVGQLIYTWSNG

-494 YTKTDVSCFNANDGS
+494 YTKSDVSCFNANDGS

-535 TNILFNP
+535 TTILFNP
-542 ITQFETSVVAPN
+542 IAQFETSVVSPN

-585 FITYATSNFSGF
+585 FITYTTSNYSGF
-597 EIDCAGENSGEI
+597 EIACAGENSGEI
-609 NIQINGGTAPFNHYL
+609 NIQVNGGTAPFNHYL

-642 MDSIVDFNGCSA
+642 IDSIIDFYGCSA

-687 SINGGVLPYN
+687 NINGGVSPYN

-726 CNENVTISLI
+726 CNENATISLI
-736 EPDELTSTYIKT
+736 EPD
-748 DVSCFNA
+748 
-755 NDGSAIVNFFGG
+755 G
-767 TTGSVPGDTN
+767 
-777 YILGWQGLTNILF
+777 
-790 NPITQF
+790 
-796 ETSVVAPNG
+796 
-805 IPAGI
+805 
-810 YPYSVTDLNGCTIYD
+810 
-825 TITIIEPDSLF
+825 
-836 ITYATSNFSG
+836 
-846 FEIDCAGENSGE
+846 
-858 INIQINGGTAPF
+858 INI
-870 NHYLNGITQNSYN
+870 
-883 ITNLVAGNYMDSIVD
+883 
-898 FNGCSAS
+898 
-905 VSITLYEPDTL
+905 
-916 NGSLTST
+916 
-923 QLDCYGDCDG
+923 
-933 EIYSSINGGVL
+933 
-944 PYNLQWNNGDTT
+944 
-956 DTITGICDG
+956 
-965 SYNLSIT
+965 
-972 DQNGCNENVT
+972 
-982 ISLIEPDEIDVV
+982 V
-994 LDSLIDVNNYGGS
+994 LDSLLDVNNYGGS
-1007 DGAIYITFSGG
+1007 DGAIYMTLSGG
-1018 TSPFNIVW
+1018 TSPYNIVW
-1026 TNNNTFLSFDEDL
+1026 TNDNTFISYNEDL
-1039 TNLSADIYFL
+1039 TNLSADLYFL
-1049 EITDNNSCVYYDTL
+1049 EITDDNSCIYYDTL
-1063 EIMQPPSLYIT
+1063 EITQPPSLFIT

-1090 INITANGGDSTYFY
+1090 INITANGGDSSYFY

-1132 DGISSVTDT
+1132 DGISSITDT

-1153 LIIDSINCYND
+1153 LIIDSINCYDD

-1171 VWGGTQP
+1171 IWGGTQP
-1178 YTYNWSS
+1178 YTYNWST
-1185 GGNNYFTSLNAGTYS
+1185 GGNNYFTSLNAGTHS
-1200 ISVLDINGCSML
+1200 VSVLDINGCSMF

-1247 SGGIAPFTF
+1247 SGGTPPFMF

-1262 TYQNSNIFSNLSAGN
+1262 TYQNSNTFSNLSFGN
-1277 YSILISDSN
+1277 YSIIISDSN
-1286 NCLDSLNIQINSPT
+1286 NCLDSINIQINEPG
-1300 EIYSITSSD
+1300 EIYSTTSSD
-1309 SLSCYNLCDGNVYV
+1309 SLSCYNACDGNVYV
-1323 TAFGGTPPYNFSWDY
+1323 SAFGGTPPYNYSWDY
-1338 GTSNLCAGLYNVI
+1338 GTNNLCAGLYNVI
-1351 ITDSNNCASVNNAI
+1351 ITDSNNCTSINNAI
-1365 VNEPD
+1365 VSEPD
-1370 PLLINIYISD
+1370 PLLINISISD

-1387 GYNSYQWYSADGNI
+1387 GYNSYQWYSADGNV

-1422 NNGECEEISYSIDY
+1422 NNGECEETSYSINYDIT
-1436 NISNILEI
+1436 NLLEI
-1444 ENNLQIYPNPTNGII
+1444 EDNLQIYPNPSSGMI
-1459 TIIGEKIKNISI
+1459 TIIGSGITRISI
-1471 YNILGNQLSKVEKN
+1471 YNTLGNQLYKVEKN
-1485 NFNTNSRN
+1485 NININSRN

-1500 RGIYT
+1500 RGIYF
-1505 IQIEQNNKILNYQII
+1505 IQIEQNNKILNSQII

>member
-344 TNCIIDDGA
+344 TNCIINDGA

-509 AIVNFFGGTTGSV
+509 AIVNFFGGTTASV

-535 TNILFNP
+535 TNVLFNP
-542 ITQFETSVVAPN
+542 IAQFETSVVAPN

-609 NIQINGGTAPFNHYL
+609 NIQ
-624 NGITQNS
+624 
-631 YNITNLVAGNY
+631 V
-642 MDSIVDFNGCSA
+642 
-654 SVSITLYEP
+654 
-663 DTLNGSLTSTQL
+663 
-675 DCYGDCDGEIYS
+675 
-687 SINGGVLPYN
+687 
-697 LQWNNGD
+697 
-704 TTDTITGIC
+704 
-713 DGSYNLS
+713 
-720 ITDQNG
+720 
-726 CNENVTISLI
+726 
-736 EPDELTSTYIKT
+736 
-748 DVSCFNA
+748 
-755 NDGSAIVNFFGG
+755 
-767 TTGSVPGDTN
+767 
-777 YILGWQGLTNILF
+777 
-790 NPITQF
+790 
-796 ETSVVAPNG
+796 
-805 IPAGI
+805 
-810 YPYSVTDLNGCTIYD
+810 
-825 TITIIEPDSLF
+825 
-836 ITYATSNFSG
+836 
-846 FEIDCAGENSGE
+846 
-858 INIQINGGTAPF
+858 NGGTAPF

-1007 DGAIYITFSGG
+1007 DGAIYITLSGG

-1185 GGNNYFTSLNAGTYS
+1185 GGNNYFTSLNAGTHS
-1200 ISVLDINGCSML
+1200 ISVLDINGCSMF

-1387 GYNSYQWYSADGNI
+1387 GYNSYQWYSGDGNI

-1485 NFNTNSRN
+1485 NFITNSRN

>member
-1 MKQILYKILFFSLVI
+1 MKHILYKILFFSLI
-16 NSCFGQ
+16 TNSFFGQ
-22 TLVNVTPCNINISQ
+22 TIVNVTPCNINVSQ

-42 PDPLY
+42 PDPVY
-47 GPWIWSYDTL
+47 APWIWSYDTL
-57 TITNNSNCDIRVRPE
+57 TITNNSNCDVRVRPE
-72 FDVSHESSPIG
+72 FDVSHESLPIG

-155 TQLLDSSGVFVQN
+155 TQLLDSSGLFVQN
-168 LAMDSSFLSL
+168 LATDSSFLSL

-201 GSAAIVSIQ
+201 GSAGIVSVQ
-210 NGSGQYIY
+210 NGSNQYIY
-218 NWSNGDTTNN
+218 SWSNGDTTSNI
-228 VTNLGP
+228 TNLGP

-274 FGDNNASVNLTI
+274 FGDSNASINLII

-307 PGIYSYT
+307 PGMYSYT
-314 IIDSNGCTVNDSI
+314 ITDSNGCTVNDSI

-336 STISSIDI
+336 STISSTDI
-344 TNCIIDDGA
+344 TNCIIDDGT

-358 SGGTGQISYTWNN
+358 SGGAGQISYTWSN

-382 AGTYIVV
+382 SGSYFVV
-389 ISDSNGCILTDT
+389 ISDSNNCILTDT
-401 AVIDNYVSLLSIS
+401 AIIDNYMSLLNIT

-424 LNCYADNSGSISSTT
+424 LICYGDNSGSISSTT
-439 TGGVGQLVYTWSNG
+439 TGGVGQLIYTWSNG

-486 EPDELTST
+486 EPDELSST
-494 YTKTDVSCFNANDGS
+494 YTKSDVSCFNANDGS

-535 TNILFNP
+535 TTILFNP
-542 ITQFETSVVAPN
+542 IAQFETSVVSPN
-554 GIPAGIY
+554 GIPAGTY

-585 FITYATSNFSGF
+585 FITYTTSNYAGF

-609 NIQINGGTAPFNHYL
+609 NIQVNGGTAPFNHYL
-624 NGITQNS
+624 NGVTQNS

-642 MDSIVDFNGCSA
+642 IDSIIDFYGCST

-663 DTLNGSLTSTQL
+663 DTLNSSLTSTQL

-687 SINGGVLPYN
+687 NINGGVSPYN

-726 CNENVTISLI
+726 CNENATISLI
-736 EPDELTSTYIKT
+736 EPD
-748 DVSCFNA
+748 
-755 NDGSAIVNFFGG
+755 G
-767 TTGSVPGDTN
+767 
-777 YILGWQGLTNILF
+777 
-790 NPITQF
+790 
-796 ETSVVAPNG
+796 
-805 IPAGI
+805 
-810 YPYSVTDLNGCTIYD
+810 
-825 TITIIEPDSLF
+825 
-836 ITYATSNFSG
+836 
-846 FEIDCAGENSGE
+846 
-858 INIQINGGTAPF
+858 INI
-870 NHYLNGITQNSYN
+870 
-883 ITNLVAGNYMDSIVD
+883 
-898 FNGCSAS
+898 
-905 VSITLYEPDTL
+905 
-916 NGSLTST
+916 
-923 QLDCYGDCDG
+923 
-933 EIYSSINGGVL
+933 
-944 PYNLQWNNGDTT
+944 
-956 DTITGICDG
+956 
-965 SYNLSIT
+965 
-972 DQNGCNENVT
+972 
-982 ISLIEPDEIDVV
+982 V
-994 LDSLIDVNNYGGS
+994 LDSLLDVNNYGGS
-1007 DGAIYITFSGG
+1007 DGAIYMTLSGG
-1018 TSPFNIVW
+1018 TSPYNIVW
-1026 TNNNTFLSFDEDL
+1026 TNNNTFLSYNEDI
-1039 TNLSADIYFL
+1039 TNLSADLYFL
-1049 EITDNNSCVYYDTL
+1049 EITDDNSCIYYDTL
-1063 EIMQPPSLYIT
+1063 EITQPPSLFIT

-1132 DGISSVTDT
+1132 DGISLITDT

-1153 LIIDSINCYND
+1153 LIIDSINCYDD

-1171 VWGGTQP
+1171 IWGGTQP
-1178 YTYNWSS
+1178 YTYNWST
-1185 GGNNYFTSLNAGTYS
+1185 GGNNYFTSLNAGTHS
-1200 ISVLDINGCSML
+1200 VSVLDTNGCSMF

-1235 GGNDGSTNINII
+1235 GGNDGSTSINII
-1247 SGGIAPFTF
+1247 SGGTPPFMF

-1262 TYQNSNIFSNLSAGN
+1262 TYQNSNTYSNLSFGN

-1286 NCLDSLNIQINSPT
+1286 NCLDSINIQINEPG
-1300 EIYSITSSD
+1300 EIYSTTSSD
-1309 SLSCYNLCDGNVYV
+1309 SLSCYNACDGNVYV
-1323 TAFGGTPPYNFSWDY
+1323 SAFGGTPPYNYSWDY
-1338 GTSNLCAGLYNVI
+1338 GTNNLCAGLYNVI
-1351 ITDSNNCASVNNAI
+1351 ITDSNNCTSVNNAI
-1365 VNEPD
+1365 VSEPD
-1370 PLLINIYISD
+1370 PLLINISISD

-1387 GYNSYQWYSADGNI
+1387 GYNSYQWYSADGNV

-1422 NNGECEEISYSIDY
+1422 NNGECEETSYSINYDIT
-1436 NISNILEI
+1436 NLLEI
-1444 ENNLQIYPNPTNGII
+1444 EENLQIYPNPSSGMI
-1459 TIIGEKIKNISI
+1459 TIIGSRITKISI
-1471 YNILGNQLSKVEKN
+1471 YNTLGNQLHKVEKN
-1485 NFNTNSRN
+1485 NININSRN

-1500 RGIYT
+1500 RGIYF
-1505 IQIEQNNKILNYQII
+1505 IQIEQNNKILNSQII

>member
-22 TLVNVTPCNINISQ
+22 TLVNVTPCNINVSQ

-42 PDPLY
+42 PDPVY

-155 TQLLDSSGVFVQN
+155 TQLLDSSGFFVQN

-307 PGIYSYT
+307 SGIYSYT

-358 SGGTGQISYTWNN
+358 NGGTGQISYTWNN

-439 TGGVGQLVYTWSNG
+439 TGGVGQLIYTWSNG

-542 ITQFETSVVAPN
+542 IAQFETSVVAPN

-585 FITYATSNFSGF
+585 FITYTTSNFSGF

-609 NIQINGGTAPFNHYL
+609 NIQVNGGTAPFNHYL

-642 MDSIVDFNGCSA
+642 IDSIIDFNGCST

-697 LQWNNGD
+697 LQWN
-704 TTDTITGIC
+704 T
-713 DGSYNLS
+713 
-720 ITDQNG
+720 
-726 CNENVTISLI
+726 
-736 EPDELTSTYIKT
+736 
-748 DVSCFNA
+748 
-755 NDGSAIVNFFGG
+755 
-767 TTGSVPGDTN
+767 
-777 YILGWQGLTNILF
+777 
-790 NPITQF
+790 
-796 ETSVVAPNG
+796 
-805 IPAGI
+805 
-810 YPYSVTDLNGCTIYD
+810 
-825 TITIIEPDSLF
+825 
-836 ITYATSNFSG
+836 
-846 FEIDCAGENSGE
+846 
-858 INIQINGGTAPF
+858 
-870 NHYLNGITQNSYN
+870 
-883 ITNLVAGNYMDSIVD
+883 
-898 FNGCSAS
+898 
-905 VSITLYEPDTL
+905 
-916 NGSLTST
+916 
-923 QLDCYGDCDG
+923 
-933 EIYSSINGGVL
+933 
-944 PYNLQWNNGDTT
+944 GDTT

-982 ISLIEPDEIDVV
+982 ISLIEPDEINVEV
-994 LDSLIDVNNYGGS
+994 DSLIDVNNYGGS
-1007 DGAIYITFSGG
+1007 DGAIYITLSGG
-1018 TSPFNIVW
+1018 ISPYNIVW

-1039 TNLSADIYFL
+1039 TNLSAGIYFL
-1049 EITDNNSCVYYDTL
+1049 EITDDNSCLYYDTL
-1063 EIMQPPSLYIT
+1063 DIMQPPSLYIT

-1164 FTQAEIN
+1164 FTQAVIN

-1185 GGNNYFTSLNAGTYS
+1185 GGNNYFTSLSAGTHS
-1200 ISVLDINGCSML
+1200 ISVLDINGCSMF

-1247 SGGIAPFTF
+1247 SGGIAPFLF
-1256 SSNNGL
+1256 SINNGL
-1262 TYQNSNIFSNLSAGN
+1262 TYQNSNIFSNLSVGN

-1401 INGATNETFT
+1401 INGATSETFT

-1422 NNGECEEISYSIDY
+1422 NNGECEETSYSIDY

-1444 ENNLQIYPNPTNGII
+1444 ENNLHIYPNPTNGII

-1471 YNILGNQLSKVEKN
+1471 YNILGNQLFKVEKN
-1485 NFNTNSRN
+1485 NLNTNSRN

>member
-22 TLVNVTPCNINISQ
+22 ILVNVTPCNINVSQ

-42 PDPLY
+42 PDPVY

-228 VTNLGP
+228 ITNLGP

-336 STISSIDI
+336 STISSMNI

-371 GSTNEDLVNLS
+371 GSTNQDLFNLS
-382 AGTYIVV
+382 AGTYIVA

-401 AVIDNYVSLLSIS
+401 AVIDNYISLLSIS

-439 TGGVGQLVYTWSNG
+439 TGGVGQLIYTWSNG
-453 QTATSI
+453 QTTTSI

-486 EPDELTST
+486 QPDELTST

-509 AIVNFFGGTTGSV
+509 AIVNFFGGTTGSI

-542 ITQFETSVVAPN
+542 LAQFETSVVAPN

-585 FITYATSNFSGF
+585 FITYTTSNFSGF

-609 NIQINGGTAPFNHYL
+609 NIQVNGGTAPFNHYL

-654 SVSITLYEP
+654 SVSINLYEP

-697 LQWNNGD
+697 LQWN
-704 TTDTITGIC
+704 T
-713 DGSYNLS
+713 
-720 ITDQNG
+720 
-726 CNENVTISLI
+726 
-736 EPDELTSTYIKT
+736 
-748 DVSCFNA
+748 
-755 NDGSAIVNFFGG
+755 
-767 TTGSVPGDTN
+767 
-777 YILGWQGLTNILF
+777 
-790 NPITQF
+790 
-796 ETSVVAPNG
+796 
-805 IPAGI
+805 
-810 YPYSVTDLNGCTIYD
+810 
-825 TITIIEPDSLF
+825 
-836 ITYATSNFSG
+836 
-846 FEIDCAGENSGE
+846 
-858 INIQINGGTAPF
+858 
-870 NHYLNGITQNSYN
+870 
-883 ITNLVAGNYMDSIVD
+883 
-898 FNGCSAS
+898 
-905 VSITLYEPDTL
+905 
-916 NGSLTST
+916 
-923 QLDCYGDCDG
+923 
-933 EIYSSINGGVL
+933 
-944 PYNLQWNNGDTT
+944 GDTT

-1007 DGAIYITFSGG
+1007 DGAIYITLSGG
-1018 TSPFNIVW
+1018 ISPFNIVW

-1039 TNLSADIYFL
+1039 TNISADIYFL
-1049 EITDNNSCVYYDTL
+1049 EITDDNSCLYYDTL

-1132 DGISSVTDT
+1132 DGISSITDT

-1185 GGNNYFTSLNAGTYS
+1185 GGNNYFTSLNAGTHS
-1200 ISVLDINGCSML
+1200 ISVLDINGCSMF

-1235 GGNDGSTNINII
+1235 GGNDGSTNISII
-1247 SGGIAPFTF
+1247 SGGTAPFMF

-1262 TYQNSNIFSNLSAGN
+1262 TYQNSNIFSNLSVGN

-1323 TAFGGTPPYNFSWDY
+1323 TAFGGTPPYNYSWDY

-1401 INGATNETFT
+1401 VNGATNETFT

-1422 NNGECEEISYSIDY
+1422 NNGECEETSYSIDY

-1471 YNILGNQLSKVEKN
+1471 YNILGNQLFKVEKN
-1485 NFNTNSRN
+1485 NLNTNSRN

>member
-22 TLVNVTPCNINISQ
+22 TLVNVTPCNINVSQ

-42 PDPLY
+42 PDPVY

-201 GSAAIVSIQ
+201 GSAAIVSVQ

-274 FGDNNASVNLTI
+274 FGDNNASVNLSI

-336 STISSIDI
+336 STISSINI

-358 SGGTGQISYTWNN
+358 GGGTGQISYTWNN

-439 TGGVGQLVYTWSNG
+439 TGGVGQLIYTWSNG

-486 EPDELTST
+486 QPDELTST

-542 ITQFETSVVAPN
+542 IAQFETSVVAPN

-585 FITYATSNFSGF
+585 FITYTTSNFSGF

-609 NIQINGGTAPFNHYL
+609 NIQVNGGTAPFNHYL

-642 MDSIVDFNGCSA
+642 MDSIIDFNGCST

-675 DCYGDCDGEIYS
+675 DCYGDCNGEIYS

-697 LQWNNGD
+697 LQWN
-704 TTDTITGIC
+704 T
-713 DGSYNLS
+713 
-720 ITDQNG
+720 
-726 CNENVTISLI
+726 
-736 EPDELTSTYIKT
+736 
-748 DVSCFNA
+748 
-755 NDGSAIVNFFGG
+755 
-767 TTGSVPGDTN
+767 
-777 YILGWQGLTNILF
+777 
-790 NPITQF
+790 
-796 ETSVVAPNG
+796 
-805 IPAGI
+805 
-810 YPYSVTDLNGCTIYD
+810 
-825 TITIIEPDSLF
+825 
-836 ITYATSNFSG
+836 
-846 FEIDCAGENSGE
+846 
-858 INIQINGGTAPF
+858 
-870 NHYLNGITQNSYN
+870 
-883 ITNLVAGNYMDSIVD
+883 
-898 FNGCSAS
+898 
-905 VSITLYEPDTL
+905 
-916 NGSLTST
+916 
-923 QLDCYGDCDG
+923 
-933 EIYSSINGGVL
+933 
-944 PYNLQWNNGDTT
+944 GDTT

-982 ISLIEPDEIDVV
+982 ISLIEPDEINVV
-994 LDSLIDVNNYGGS
+994 VDSLLDVNNYGGS
-1007 DGAIYITFSGG
+1007 DGAIYITLSGG

-1039 TNLSADIYFL
+1039 TNLSAGIYFL
-1049 EITDNNSCVYYDTL
+1049 EITDDNSCIHYDTL
-1063 EIMQPPSLYIT
+1063 DIMQPPSLYIT

-1090 INITANGGDSTYFY
+1090 INVTANGGDSTYFY

-1148 PFVYN
+1148 PFVSN

-1164 FTQAEIN
+1164 FTQAVIN

-1200 ISVLDINGCSML
+1200 VSVIDVNGCSMS

-1235 GGNDGSTNINII
+1235 GGNDGSTNISLI
-1247 SGGIAPFTF
+1247 SGGTAPFMF

-1262 TYQNSNIFSNLSAGN
+1262 TYQNSNIFSNLSVGN

-1286 NCLDSLNIQINSPT
+1286 NCLDSLNIEINSPS

-1309 SLSCYNLCDGNVYV
+1309 SLSCYNFCDGNVYV
-1323 TAFGGTPPYNFSWDY
+1323 TAFGGTPPYNYSWDY

-1351 ITDSNNCASVNNAI
+1351 ITDLNNCTSVNNAI
-1365 VNEPD
+1365 VSEPD

-1401 INGATNETFT
+1401 VNGATNETFT

-1422 NNGECEEISYSIDY
+1422 NNGECEETSYSIDY

-1459 TIIGEKIKNISI
+1459 TIIGEKIKNISV
-1471 YNILGNQLSKVEKN
+1471 YNILGNQLFKVEKN
-1485 NFNTNSRN
+1485 NLNINSRN

>member
-1 MKQILYKILFFSLVI
+1 MKHILYKILFFSLII

-22 TLVNVTPCNINISQ
+22 TIVNVTPCNINVSQ

-42 PDPLY
+42 PDPVY
-47 GPWIWSYDTL
+47 APWIWSYDTL

-72 FDVSHESSPIG
+72 FDVSHESLPIG

-122 TGIILNQGT
+122 TGVILNQGT

-155 TQLLDSSGVFVQN
+155 TQLLDSSGLFVQN

-201 GSAAIVSIQ
+201 GSAGIVSVL
-210 NGSGQYIY
+210 NGSNQYIY
-218 NWSNGDTTNN
+218 NWTNGDTTSNI
-228 VTNLGP
+228 TNLGP

-274 FGDNNASVNLTI
+274 FGDSNASINLTI
-286 SGGISPYNE
+286 NGGISPYNE

-314 IIDSNGCTVNDSI
+314 ITDSNGCTLNDSI
-327 IILEPIELT
+327 IILEPVELT
-336 STISSIDI
+336 STISSTDI
-344 TNCIIDDGA
+344 TNCIIDDGT

-358 SGGTGQISYTWNN
+358 GGGTGQISYTWSN

-382 AGTYIVV
+382 TGTYFVV
-389 ISDSNGCILTDT
+389 ISDSNNCILTDT
-401 AVIDNYVSLLSIS
+401 AVIDNYISLLNIT

-424 LNCYADNSGSISSTT
+424 LICYGDNSGSISSTT
-439 TGGVGQLVYTWSNG
+439 TGGVGQLIYTWSNG

-494 YTKTDVSCFNANDGS
+494 YTKSDVSCFNANDGS

-522 PGDTNYILGWQGL
+522 PGDTNYILAWQGL
-535 TNILFNP
+535 TTILFNP
-542 ITQFETSVVAPN
+542 IAQFETSVVSPN

-585 FITYATSNFSGF
+585 FITYTTSNYSGF
-597 EIDCAGENSGEI
+597 EIACAGENSGEI
-609 NIQINGGTAPFNHYL
+609 NIQVNGGTAPFNHYL
-624 NGITQNS
+624 NGVNQNS

-642 MDSIVDFNGCSA
+642 IDSIIDFYGCST

-663 DTLNGSLTSTQL
+663 DTLNSSLTSTQL

-687 SINGGVLPYN
+687 NINGGVSPYN

-726 CNENVTISLI
+726 CNENATISLI
-736 EPDELTSTYIKT
+736 EPD
-748 DVSCFNA
+748 
-755 NDGSAIVNFFGG
+755 G
-767 TTGSVPGDTN
+767 
-777 YILGWQGLTNILF
+777 
-790 NPITQF
+790 
-796 ETSVVAPNG
+796 
-805 IPAGI
+805 
-810 YPYSVTDLNGCTIYD
+810 
-825 TITIIEPDSLF
+825 
-836 ITYATSNFSG
+836 
-846 FEIDCAGENSGE
+846 
-858 INIQINGGTAPF
+858 INI
-870 NHYLNGITQNSYN
+870 
-883 ITNLVAGNYMDSIVD
+883 
-898 FNGCSAS
+898 
-905 VSITLYEPDTL
+905 
-916 NGSLTST
+916 
-923 QLDCYGDCDG
+923 
-933 EIYSSINGGVL
+933 
-944 PYNLQWNNGDTT
+944 
-956 DTITGICDG
+956 
-965 SYNLSIT
+965 
-972 DQNGCNENVT
+972 
-982 ISLIEPDEIDVV
+982 V
-994 LDSLIDVNNYGGS
+994 LDSLLDVNNYGGS
-1007 DGAIYITFSGG
+1007 DGAIYMTLSGG
-1018 TSPFNIVW
+1018 TSPYNIVW
-1026 TNNNTFLSFDEDL
+1026 TNDNTFISYNEDQ
-1039 TNLSADIYFL
+1039 TNLSADLYFL
-1049 EITDNNSCVYYDTL
+1049 EITDDNSCIYYDTL
-1063 EIMQPPSLYIT
+1063 EITQPPSLFIT

-1090 INITANGGDSTYFY
+1090 INITANGGDSSYFY

-1117 DISNLCYGEYILTLD
+1117 DISNLCHGEYILTLD
-1132 DGISSVTDT
+1132 DGISSITDT

-1153 LIIDSINCYND
+1153 LIIDSINCYDD

-1171 VWGGTQP
+1171 IWGGTQP
-1178 YTYNWSS
+1178 YTYNWST
-1185 GGNNYFTSLNAGTYS
+1185 GGNNYFTSLNAGTHS
-1200 ISVLDINGCSML
+1200 VFVLDINGCSMF

-1247 SGGIAPFTF
+1247 SGGTPPFMF

-1262 TYQNSNIFSNLSAGN
+1262 TYQNSNTFSNLSFGN
-1277 YSILISDSN
+1277 YSIIISDSN
-1286 NCLDSLNIQINSPT
+1286 NCLDSINIQINEPG
-1300 EIYSITSSD
+1300 EIYSTTSSD
-1309 SLSCYNLCDGNVYV
+1309 SLSCYNACDGNVYV
-1323 TAFGGTPPYNFSWDY
+1323 SAFGGTPPYNYSWDY
-1338 GTSNLCAGLYNVI
+1338 GTNNLCAGLYNVI
-1351 ITDSNNCASVNNAI
+1351 ITDSNNCTSVNNAI
-1365 VNEPD
+1365 VSEPD
-1370 PLLINIYISD
+1370 PLLINISISD

-1387 GYNSYQWYSADGNI
+1387 GYNSYQWYSADGNV

-1422 NNGECEEISYSIDY
+1422 NNGECEETSYSINYDIT
-1436 NISNILEI
+1436 NLLEI
-1444 ENNLQIYPNPTNGII
+1444 EDNLQIYPNPSSGMI
-1459 TIIGEKIKNISI
+1459 TIIGSGITRISI
-1471 YNILGNQLSKVEKN
+1471 YNTLGNQLYKVEKN
-1485 NFNTNSRN
+1485 NININSRN

-1500 RGIYT
+1500 RGIYF
-1505 IQIEQNNKILNYQII
+1505 IQIEQNNKILNSQII

>member
-1 MKQILYKILFFSLVI
+1 MKHILFKILFFSLIV
-16 NSCFGQ
+16 NLCFGQ
-22 TLVNVTPCNINISQ
+22 TIVNVTPCNINVSQ

-42 PDPLY
+42 PDPVY
-47 GPWIWSYDTL
+47 APWIWSYDTL

-83 ATDFNLKWYNPFTG
+83 ATDFNLKWFNPFTG

-210 NGSGQYIY
+210 NGSSQYTY
-218 NWSNGDTTNN
+218 NWSNGDTTSNI
-228 VTNLGP
+228 TSLAP
-234 GNYDCIITDQNWQQC
+234 GNYDCIVTDQNWQQC
-249 TDTISISIDEP
+249 TDTISISINEP

-286 SGGISPYNE
+286 SGGTSPYNE
-295 IWANGITPNNLG
+295 IWANGVTPNNLG
-307 PGIYSYT
+307 PGNYNYT
-314 IIDSNGCTVNDSI
+314 ITDSNGCSI
-327 IILEPIELT
+327 NNSVVISEPSQLS
-336 STISSIDI
+336 STISSTDI
-344 TNCIIDDGA
+344 TNCINNDGS

-358 SGGTGQISYTWNN
+358 SGGTGPISYTWSN
-371 GSTNEDLVNLS
+371 GSTNEDLINLS
-382 AGTYIVV
+382 ADTYFVV
-389 ISDSNGCILTDT
+389 ISDSNNCILTDT
-401 AVIDNYVSLLSIS
+401 AVIENYISSLNIS
-414 LSSPLYNGEN
+414 LSSPIYNGEN
-424 LNCYADNSGSISSTT
+424 LICYGDNSGSISSTT
-439 TGGVGQLVYTWSNG
+439 TGGVGQLIYTWSNG
-453 QTATSI
+453 QTVNSI
-459 SNLSAGTYSLNIIDG
+459 SNLSAGTYSLNITDG

-486 EPDELTST
+486 
-494 YTKTDVSCFNANDGS
+494 
-509 AIVNFFGGTTGSV
+509 
-522 PGDTNYILGWQGL
+522 
-535 TNILFNP
+535 
-542 ITQFETSVVAPN
+542 
-554 GIPAGIY
+554 
-561 PYSVTDLNGC
+561 
-571 TIYDTITIIEPDSL
+571 
-585 FITYATSNFSGF
+585 
-597 EIDCAGENSGEI
+597 
-609 NIQINGGTAPFNHYL
+609 
-624 NGITQNS
+624 
-631 YNITNLVAGNY
+631 
-642 MDSIVDFNGCSA
+642 
-654 SVSITLYEP
+654 
-663 DTLNGSLTSTQL
+663 
-675 DCYGDCDGEIYS
+675 
-687 SINGGVLPYN
+687 
-697 LQWNNGD
+697 
-704 TTDTITGIC
+704 
-713 DGSYNLS
+713 
-720 ITDQNG
+720 
-726 CNENVTISLI
+726 

-777 YILGWQGLTNILF
+777 YILGWQGLTTILF
-790 NPITQF
+790 NPIAQF
-796 ETSVVAPNG
+796 ETSIVAPNG

-836 ITYATSNFSG
+836 ITYTTSNFSG

-858 INIQINGGTAPF
+858 INIQVNGGTAPF

-883 ITNLVAGNYMDSIVD
+883 ITNLIAGNYIDSIID

-905 VSITLYEPDTL
+905 VNITLYEPDTL

-933 EIYSSINGGVL
+933 EIYSNINGGVL

-972 DQNGCNENVT
+972 DQNGCNENLT
-982 ISLIEPDEIDVV
+982 ISLIEPDEINVV
-994 LDSLIDVNNYGGS
+994 LDSLLDVNNYGGS
-1007 DGAIYITFSGG
+1007 DGAIYITLSGG

-1039 TNLSADIYFL
+1039 TNLSADLYFL
-1049 EITDNNSCVYYDTL
+1049 EVTDDNSCVYYDTL

-1074 LDGSTNAIC
+1074 LDSSTNAIC

-1185 GGNNYFTSLNAGTYS
+1185 GGNNYFTSLNAGTHS
-1200 ISVLDINGCSML
+1200 VSVLDISGCSMF

-1222 IISIATTSNTSCF
+1222 IISIATISNTSCF

-1247 SGGIAPFTF
+1247 SGGTAPFIF

-1262 TYQNSNIFSNLSAGN
+1262 TYQNSNIFSNLSVGN

-1286 NCLDSLNIQINSPT
+1286 NCLDSLNIQINPPT

-1351 ITDSNNCASVNNAI
+1351 ITDSNNCTSVNNAI

-1387 GYNSYQWYSADGNI
+1387 GYDSYQWYSADGNI

-1411 PNTVGEYYVVV
+1411 PNTVGEYYVIV
-1422 NNGECEEISYSIDY
+1422 NNGECEETSYSIDY

-1444 ENNLQIYPNPTNGII
+1444 KNNLQIYPNPTNGIV

-1471 YNILGNQLSKVEKN
+1471 YNILGNQLFKVEKN
-1485 NFNTNSRN
+1485 NLNINTRN

-1500 RGIYT
+1500 QGIYT

>member
-22 TLVNVTPCNINISQ
+22 TLVNVTPCNINVSQ

-42 PDPLY
+42 PDPVY

-358 SGGTGQISYTWNN
+358 GGGTGQISYTWNN

-439 TGGVGQLVYTWSNG
+439 TGGVGQLIYTWSNG

-459 SNLSAGTYSLNIIDG
+459 SNLSAGTYSLNVIDG

-486 EPDELTST
+486 QPDELTST

-542 ITQFETSVVAPN
+542 IAQFETSVVAPN

-585 FITYATSNFSGF
+585 FITYTTSNFSGF

-609 NIQINGGTAPFNHYL
+609 NIQVNGGTAPFNHYL

-631 YNITNLVAGNY
+631 YNITNLIAGNY
-642 MDSIVDFNGCSA
+642 MDSIIDFNGCFT

-697 LQWNNGD
+697 LQWN
-704 TTDTITGIC
+704 T
-713 DGSYNLS
+713 
-720 ITDQNG
+720 
-726 CNENVTISLI
+726 
-736 EPDELTSTYIKT
+736 
-748 DVSCFNA
+748 
-755 NDGSAIVNFFGG
+755 
-767 TTGSVPGDTN
+767 
-777 YILGWQGLTNILF
+777 
-790 NPITQF
+790 
-796 ETSVVAPNG
+796 
-805 IPAGI
+805 
-810 YPYSVTDLNGCTIYD
+810 
-825 TITIIEPDSLF
+825 
-836 ITYATSNFSG
+836 
-846 FEIDCAGENSGE
+846 
-858 INIQINGGTAPF
+858 
-870 NHYLNGITQNSYN
+870 
-883 ITNLVAGNYMDSIVD
+883 
-898 FNGCSAS
+898 
-905 VSITLYEPDTL
+905 
-916 NGSLTST
+916 
-923 QLDCYGDCDG
+923 
-933 EIYSSINGGVL
+933 
-944 PYNLQWNNGDTT
+944 GDTT

-982 ISLIEPDEIDVV
+982 ISLIEPDEINVEV
-994 LDSLIDVNNYGGS
+994 DSLIDVNNYGGS
-1007 DGAIYITFSGG
+1007 DGAIYITLSGG
-1018 TSPFNIVW
+1018 TSPYNIVW

-1039 TNLSADIYFL
+1039 TNLSAGIYFL
-1049 EITDNNSCVYYDTL
+1049 EITDDNSCIHYDTL
-1063 EIMQPPSLYIT
+1063 DIMQPPSLYIT

-1083 FDSCNGE
+1083 FDSCDGE
-1090 INITANGGDSTYFY
+1090 INVTANGGDSTYFY

-1164 FTQAEIN
+1164 FTQAVIN

-1200 ISVLDINGCSML
+1200 VSVSDVNGCSMS

-1235 GGNDGSTNINII
+1235 GGNDGSTNISII
-1247 SGGIAPFTF
+1247 SGGTAPFMF

-1262 TYQNSNIFSNLSAGN
+1262 TYQNSNIFSNLSVGN

-1286 NCLDSLNIQINSPT
+1286 NCLDSLNIEINSPS

-1323 TAFGGTPPYNFSWDY
+1323 TAFGGTPPYNYSWDY

-1351 ITDSNNCASVNNAI
+1351 ITDLNNCTSVNNAI
-1365 VNEPD
+1365 VSEPD

-1380 STLVATS
+1380 SSLVATS

-1401 INGATNETFT
+1401 VNGATNETFT

-1422 NNGECEEISYSIDY
+1422 NNGECEETSYSIDY
-1436 NISNILEI
+1436 NISNISEI
-1444 ENNLQIYPNPTNGII
+1444 ENNLHIYPNPTNGII
-1459 TIIGEKIKNISI
+1459 TIIGEKIKNISV
-1471 YNILGNQLSKVEKN
+1471 YNLLGNQLFKVEKN
-1485 NFNTNSRN
+1485 NLNINSRN